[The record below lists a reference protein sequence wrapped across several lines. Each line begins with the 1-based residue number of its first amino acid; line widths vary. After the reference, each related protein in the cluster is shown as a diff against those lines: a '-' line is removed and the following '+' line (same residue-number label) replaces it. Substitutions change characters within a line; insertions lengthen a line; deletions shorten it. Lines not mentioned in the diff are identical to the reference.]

1 MPKTIA
7 VIGALD
13 TKGQEFSFVK
23 AAIEQRGHRT
33 LVVNTGVVGK
43 PLFEPD
49 ITAAQV
55 AEAGGTSL
63 ADLRQQADRGTA
75 IDVMTSGVAIIANE
89 LYSQGKIDGILGMG
103 GSAGTVI
110 ATSAMRELPVG
121 FPKAMVT
128 TLAAGDT
135 TSYVGIK
142 DIVLIPSVVDVAG
155 VNRISARIYANAVGA
170 IVGMVE
176 TAVPEIEE
184 RPLIAASM
192 FGNTTEL
199 VDQCRAI
206 LDERGYETLVFHA
219 TGTGGRTMESL
230 IADGYFAGV
239 LDVTT
244 TEWADELLGGVLSAG
259 PERLDAAAKQG
270 LPQVIAPGCVD
281 MANFWAPDTIP
292 DKYKDRKFYLW
303 NPNISLM
310 RTTPAENAQ
319 LGRILAEKANQ
330 STGPVAFFLPQK
342 GVSILDSPGGE
353 FWWPEANEALF
364 AAIKENVR
372 DDIPVIE
379 LDNNIND
386 EAFARAVTEQLLAF
400 LVP

>member
-1 MPKTIA
+1 
-7 VIGALD
+7 
-13 TKGQEFSFVK
+13 
-23 AAIEQRGHRT
+23 
-33 LVVNTGVVGK
+33 
-43 PLFEPD
+43 
-49 ITAAQV
+49 
-55 AEAGGTSL
+55 
-63 ADLRQQADRGTA
+63 
-75 IDVMTSGVAIIANE
+75 
-89 LYSQGKIDGILGMG
+89 
-103 GSAGTVI
+103 
-110 ATSAMRELPVG
+110 
-121 FPKAMVT
+121 
-128 TLAAGDT
+128 
-135 TSYVGIK
+135 
-142 DIVLIPSVVDVAG
+142 
-155 VNRISARIYANAVGA
+155 
-170 IVGMVE
+170 
-176 TAVPEIEE
+176 
-184 RPLIAASM
+184 
-192 FGNTTEL
+192 
-199 VDQCRAI
+199 
-206 LDERGYETLVFHA
+206 
-219 TGTGGRTMESL
+219 
-230 IADGYFAGV
+230 
-239 LDVTT
+239 
-244 TEWADELLGGVLSAG
+244 
-259 PERLDAAAKQG
+259 
-270 LPQVIAPGCVD
+270 